1 MDADQRSFTAT
12 VRHCLFNPAA
22 VGYLTVVAAV
32 LVWVGA
38 DLLFV
43 EHQDASFAG
52 VWAFV
57 VTAPTSWLFL
67 FLPGPLVGIGVVVGA
82 LVQAAVL
89 GAAYRRLSA
98 RTHHR
103 TGTSGA

>member
-1 MDADQRSFTAT
+1 MDADRRSFTAT

-32 LVWVGA
+32 LIWVGA
-38 DLLFV
+38 DTLFV
-43 EHQDASFAG
+43 EHQDASLAG
-52 VWAFV
+52 VRAFV

-67 FLPGPLVGIGVVVGA
+67 FLPGPLLWTGVVVGA

-89 GAAYRRLSA
+89 GALYRRLSA

-103 TGTSGA
+103 TRTSGA